1 MDRGIPTEEVLA
13 EMRQADPP
21 IYYLVG
27 TPKGRLTKLEK
38 ALLKLPWQAVRQGVD
53 VKLLPKDAE
62 LYVLAKSDARI
73 LKETRH
79 PPPEIAMAVGAA
91 ERNLEDGTP
100 ARRFAHETRRRAS
113 ARRLA
118 PP

>member
-38 ALLKLPWQAVRQGVD
+38 ALLKQPWQAVREGVD
-53 VKLLPKDAE
+53 ERGRTLRPCEKRCPHPQG
-62 LYVLAKSDARI
+62 
-73 LKETRH
+73 TRH
-79 PPPEIAMAVGAA
+79 PPPEVAMAVGAA

-100 ARRFAHETRRRAS
+100 ARRSADETRRRS
-113 ARRLA
+113 RQGARRLA